1 MERFRDPVL
10 LETGRC
16 CCAGLLAAF
25 FLLFAGRVPILVEE
39 SGQEGRQSRVLPS
52 LLIRTGFECFRRLLL
67 CCCWTLAIP
76 APDMSC
82 AVGRFLLRQLG
93 PLSVAVVDGRAPWR

>member
-39 SGQEGRQSRVLPS
+39 SGQEGRQSRSPVAANPHRLRLFPALVA
-52 LLIRTGFECFRRLLL
+52 LLLLDAGDSRTGHVVRRRPFLTSPVGTVIS
-67 CCCWTLAIP
+67 CCC
-76 APDMSC
+76 
-82 AVGRFLLRQLG
+82 
-93 PLSVAVVDGRAPWR
+93 